1 MRCYVQAAM
10 VSAVRKIGHEDR
22 LSLVDHLDELRMR
35 LIVSAAVL
43 AVAFGIC
50 LWQNH
55 ALLDVINKPLKTQ
68 TSKQV
73 AAGNGTVGQSVV
85 AQQGVFKVAH
95 DTSELAAVLA
105 HPGSG
110 LSAPARQ
117 AVGQLE
123 HSLGTDLATIP
134 RGFTGQAPA
143 TLGVGEPFTTTIM
156 VSLYFA
162 LIISMPI
169 ILYEL
174 YGFIVPALTPRERRA
189 VVPLLGAVPVLFA
202 AGVAFGYFIVLP
214 AALRFLVNFNAGE
227 FNVIVQ
233 ASQYYSFAA
242 TLLLAMGAM
251 FQVPVVIIGLTRM
264 GITTPRQLKKFRPY
278 AMVLAALVAAILPG
292 DAITMALETIPLYL
306 LYEASILLARF
317 VAPAGE
323 AATGRWAGGPVAEGV
338 ADGAHPGAEP
348 SVQEL
353 IDHVDPRL

>member
-10 VSAVRKIGHEDR
+10 VSAIRTVGHEDR

-35 LIVSAAVL
+35 LIISGAVL

-55 ALLDVINKPLKTQ
+55 ALLNVINKPLKSQ

-73 AAGNGTVGQSVV
+73 AQGHGTVGQSVV
-85 AQQGVFKVAH
+85 AQQGVLKVAH

-105 HPGSG
+105 RPGSG
-110 LSAPARQ
+110 LSNQTRQ
-117 AVGQLE
+117 AVGQLQR
-123 HSLGTDLATIP
+123 SLGAAVKQIP
-134 RGFTGQAPA
+134 RNPTGDNPA

-162 LIISMPI
+162 LIISLPI

-174 YGFIVPALTPRERRA
+174 YGFVVPALNPRERRA
-189 VVPLLGAVPVLFA
+189 IVPLLGAVPILFA
-202 AGVAFGYFIVLP
+202 IGVAFGYFLVLP
-214 AALRFLVNFNAGE
+214 AAIRFFVNFNSGE

-242 TLLLAMGAM
+242 TVLLAMGVM
-251 FQVPVVIIGLTRM
+251 FQVPVVILGLTRM
-264 GITTPRQLKKFRPY
+264 GIVGPRRLRKFRPY
-278 AMVLAALVAAILPG
+278 AVVLSALVAAILPG
-292 DAITMALETIPLYL
+292 DAITMLLETVPLYL

-317 VAPAGE
+317 VTPAGE
-323 AATGRWAGGPVAEGV
+323 AAAAARWETATQSGEA
-338 ADGAHPGAEP
+338 AHPGAEP
-348 SVQEL
+348 NVQEL